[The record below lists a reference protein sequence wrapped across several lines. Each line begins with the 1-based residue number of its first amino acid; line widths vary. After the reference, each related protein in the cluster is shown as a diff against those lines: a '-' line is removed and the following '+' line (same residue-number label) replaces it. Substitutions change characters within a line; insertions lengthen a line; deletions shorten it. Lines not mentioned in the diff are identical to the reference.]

1 MMAKDSVKRRLE
13 GDAGMSFTEFSY
25 QLVQGYD
32 FYYLWKHKN
41 CVLQMGG
48 SDQWGNMVTGTELI
62 RRKEAGTAFALT
74 TQLIKKADGTKFGKT
89 EGGNIWLDATKTS
102 PYKFYQFWIN
112 ISDEDAQSYIK
123 IFTLKSQETIKEL
136 IDQHQQA
143 PHLRILQKALA
154 DDITQRVHSTKDLEM
169 AIQTSNFLFANGS
182 LDFLSNASHHQVL
195 DIFDG
200 LPQFTIAREQIQYTI
215 NIIELLAEKTQIFS
229 SKSEAKKMIQ
239 GGGIA
244 IQRQKITDIDARV
257 GLHELINER
266 YLIVQKGKKNY
277 FLITVA

>member
-1 MMAKDSVKRRLE
+1 M
-13 GDAGMSFTEFSY
+13 
-25 QLVQGYD
+25 
-32 FYYLWKHKN
+32 
-41 CVLQMGG
+41 
-48 SDQWGNMVTGTELI
+48 
-62 RRKEAGTAFALT
+62 
-74 TQLIKKADGTKFGKT
+74 
-89 EGGNIWLDATKTS
+89 
-102 PYKFYQFWIN
+102 
-112 ISDEDAQSYIK
+112 
-123 IFTLKSQETIKEL
+123 
-136 IDQHQQA
+136 
-143 PHLRILQKALA
+143 
-154 DDITQRVHSTKDLEM
+154 HSTKDLEM

-200 LPQFTIAREQIQYTI
+200 LPQFTIAREQIQSTI